1 MPEDGS
7 RRRAGLESR
16 IRGDIIEKLK
26 KKTGM
31 KKPSFLL
38 SLLAGAAVVAITVFG
53 LYNLTGRPGI
63 PREHLSRPIVR
74 IDTYDI
80 RRATDIRFVL
90 TRKKVGDPVEIRF
103 GADGGPEVVRALIV
117 PYYSQTAFPL
127 VYVLMGGF
135 SFLAGFGVVLFKP
148 RDRRARIFYWL
159 SLSFGAVV
167 VIGGSSYG
175 IQGRMVNILP
185 GILFNI
191 AFPMTLA
198 ALLWFARSYSPPRP
212 RAKLGRFWVIP
223 LAWSAFLCAAFLVSQ
238 LGASIGAFRVRQQT
252 FHVFRL
258 YIIVMG
264 VASLVEL
271 VRAFRHAAS
280 EEDRTQIKW
289 YFIGLAAGLGPFLLF
304 YQAPLVF
311 ADRPFLSED
320 FASAFFFLLPIF
332 MAMAILQFRLLRVN
346 VVFHRGLVYSLFT
359 VFTLCAYLF
368 SVEALRRLFPRA
380 TAMGNALISVG
391 AAVVIAFLLSPGRR
405 KVQDF
410 VDKLFFRQAYDYRK
424 AIREFKASAPSAIDE
439 GRLVALFSETLAAVL
454 PAVRVGVL
462 LRERQGEAAGIRLFA
477 GMDEAAAGKLLALPL
492 ESARPWARADRIR
505 GVGDMDFSREDIL
518 ESAGLEVVLA
528 LPRGAGTPA
537 GLLAIGP
544 KVSGHRFTRED
555 IDFLET
561 LSGGLGVNLGRIR
574 LQEEV
579 IYERAFREKSEELV
593 RLKTEFISSVS
604 HELRTP
610 MTSLLG
616 LAELLRS
623 GKISEETRR
632 ERLLGLM
639 AGECG
644 RLTRFLTNVLDFGK
658 IEQNA
663 RIYELK
669 EIALGPL
676 VRDVA
681 EFVRESHPDGGIELE
696 VDVPESPVVVRA
708 DADAVRQALL
718 NLVDNALKYSPGR
731 KEVTVSLAAGADAVV
746 ITVRD
751 NGMGIAPEDRDKI
764 FEPFFRSSQAV
775 ERDPAGVGLG
785 LKIVKHIMDA
795 HEGRV
800 TVESEPG
807 KGSAFGLVFPDL

>member
-1 MPEDGS
+1 
-7 RRRAGLESR
+7 
-16 IRGDIIEKLK
+16 
-26 KKTGM
+26 M

-38 SLLAGAAVVAITVFG
+38 SLLAGAAVVAVTVFG

-90 TRKKVGDPVEIRF
+90 TRKKIGDPVEIRF
-103 GADGGPEVVRALIV
+103 GADGGPEVVRAQIV

-135 SFLAGFGVVLFKP
+135 SFLAGFGVFLFKP
-148 RDRRARIFYWL
+148 YDRRARIFYWL
-159 SLSFGAVV
+159 NLSFGAVV

-175 IQGRMVNILP
+175 IQGRTVNILP

-212 RAKLGRFWVIP
+212 RSKTGRFWAIP

-238 LGASIGAFRVRQQT
+238 LGASIGAFRVRQQA

-258 YIIVMG
+258 YVVVMG

-311 ADRPFLSED
+311 ADRPLLSED
-320 FASAFFFLLPIF
+320 FAGAFFFLLPIF

-368 SVEALRRLFPRA
+368 SVEALRRLFSRA
-380 TAMGNALISVG
+380 TATGDALISVG
-391 AAVVIAFLLSPGRR
+391 AAVVIAFVLSPGRR
-405 KVQDF
+405 KIQDF
-410 VDKLFFRQAYDYRK
+410 VDRLFFRQAYDYRR
-424 AIREFKASAPSAIDE
+424 AIQEFKAGAPSVIDD

-454 PAVRVGVL
+454 PADRVGVL
-462 LRERQGEAAGIRLFA
+462 LREARGEGAAISLLA
-477 GMDEAAAGKLLALPL
+477 GMDEVAAGKLMALPL
-492 ESARPWARADRIR
+492 EAARPWARVDRIR
-505 GVGDMDFSREDIL
+505 GVDDMNFSREDIL
-518 ESAGLEVVLA
+518 ESAGMVVVLA
-528 LPRGAGTPA
+528 MPRGAGTPA
-537 GLLAIGP
+537 GLLAFGP
-544 KVSGHRFTRED
+544 KTSGHRFTKED
-555 IDFLET
+555 IDLIET
-561 LSGGLGVNLGRIR
+561 LSGDLAVNLGRIR
-574 LQEEV
+574 IQEQV
-579 IYERAFREKSEELV
+579 IYERASREKSEELA

-610 MTSLLG
+610 MTSLCG
-616 LAELLRS
+616 LSELLRS
-623 GKISEETRR
+623 GKISEEARR

-658 IEQNA
+658 IEQNTKV
-663 RIYELK
+663 YELK
-669 EIALGPL
+669 ETVLGPL
-676 VRDVA
+676 IRDVA
-681 EFVRESHPDGGIELE
+681 ELVRESHPDGDIELE
-696 VDVPESPVVVRA
+696 VDAPESPVTVRA

-718 NLVDNALKYSPGR
+718 NLIDNALKYSPGR
-731 KEVTVSLAAGADAVV
+731 KEVTVSLAAGPDAVV
-746 ITVRD
+746 ITVKD
-751 NGMGIAPEDRDKI
+751 NGMGIAPGDRDKI
-764 FEPFFRSSQAV
+764 FEPFFRASRAV

-795 HEGRV
+795 HDGRV

-807 KGSAFGLVFPDL
+807 RGTAFSLVFPSN